1 MLGHESH
8 DAVLHAKMLAVGT
21 AVLAKTAGE
30 RAFRDRPIAYLYIS
44 DSGANFDNLAQ
55 AIMTD
60 GDGKQGK
67 DYAALR
73 SGLANGRFA
82 HMQVATIEA
91 RAQNSNQNF
100 AGTDVGNRNL
110 LYPHRLA

>member
-1 MLGHESH
+1 
-8 DAVLHAKMLAVGT
+8 MLAVGT

-82 HMQVATIEA
+82 HMQVATMRPA
-91 RAQNSNQNF
+91 RKTRIKTSPGPTSGIGISSIRIGSPN
-100 AGTDVGNRNL
+100 
-110 LYPHRLA
+110 